1 MTLTI
6 LRKER
11 LSFESEFRQ
20 AEEIARTLET
30 RMASELLKSKIEAV
44 HRLGGTSHEVQAL
57 LRADLEMLGFENER
71 KGLFVNLR
79 VPALRP
85 DFYRRLGRS
94 GIVAEVERGKTITNN
109 MDLLDLWK
117 CHLCTEADFLF
128 LVVPMSRVSKNGGVI
143 KAFDQATRRLAT
155 FFEPRNYVNVEAAFI
170 FGY

>member
-1 MTLTI
+1 LTLAI
-6 LRKER
+6 LRKEV
-11 LSFESEFRQ
+11 LTLGEEFRD
-20 AEEIARTLET
+20 AEQLAHTLET
-30 RMASELLKSKIEAV
+30 RMSSELLRSNIEAV

-57 LRADLEMLGFENER
+57 LRSDLEALGFENER
-71 KGLFVNLR
+71 KGLFATLP

-117 CHLCTEADFLF
+117 CHLCAEADFLF
-128 LVVPMSRVSKNGGVI
+128 LIVPMSRVSERGGVI

-155 FFEPRNYVNVEAAFI
+155 FFEPRSYVNVEAVFV